1 MSASLSLA
9 TLFVA
14 ALGAATI
21 LPFQSEVVFVGLQ
34 AAGAAP
40 VWLLVVVASVG
51 NTIGSVIT
59 YLMGLGLERFRGRRW
74 FPVSDSQLDRAQ
86 RIYNR
91 WGLWSLLLTWAPFGD
106 AIALAA
112 GVMRTPWP
120 VFTLLVAI
128 AKTGRYIVLALATAG
143 VIGAAG

>member
-1 MSASLSLA
+1 MAGLV
-9 TLFVA
+9 TLFLA

-21 LPFQSEVVFVGLQ
+21 LPFQSEVVFAAMQ
-34 AAGAAP
+34 ATGHHP

-51 NTIGSVIT
+51 NTLGSVIT
-59 YLMGLGLERFRGRRW
+59 YLMGIWLEHFRHRRW
-74 FPVSDSQLDRAQ
+74 FPFTEAQLDRAQ
-86 RIYNR
+86 GWYNR

-120 VFTLLVAI
+120 VFLLLVAI
-128 AKTGRYIVLALATAG
+128 AKTGRYAILALATAG
-143 VIGAAG
+143 VIG

>member
-1 MSASLSLA
+1 MSASVSLA
-9 TLFVA
+9 ILFVA

-34 AAGAAP
+34 AAGSAP

-51 NTIGSVIT
+51 NTLGSVIT
-59 YLMGLGLERFRGRRW
+59 YLMGLGLERFRNRRW
-74 FPVSDSQLDRAQ
+74 FPVSDRQLDRAQ
-86 RIYNR
+86 GVYNR

-120 VFTLLVAI
+120 IFTLLVGI
-128 AKTGRYIVLALATAG
+128 AKTGRYIVLALVTAG